1 MWPKR
6 NCSSRS
12 SETSHREQ
20 AVAEA
25 LKDKSATT
33 CVDSVAVDSLAGERV
48 GIVAGWGEFPLE
60 LARKCLQA
68 GARLYVLGIQGH
80 ADSRLADLSDVFQ
93 WVGVAKLGRQIRFFK
108 RHQVGRVALAGKLFK
123 HKLLLTGW
131 GWPGLV
137 PDWTSLRTLA
147 PIFISRTRDA
157 RDDTILSSVV
167 AAYQRQG
174 IQIVALGDV
183 APGLL
188 APEGLLVGR
197 SLGSSQWSD
206 VCFGWQM
213 ARQMGALDIG
223 QSVTIKDQMVLGV
236 EAIEGT
242 DALIERTG
250 KLCSRGFSLVKVAKP
265 KQDMRFDV
273 PTVGP
278 LTIQHLAQAGGKVL
292 AIEAGMTILLHREL
306 TLATAK
312 RLGVTVVSLTDQQVA
327 AFHSRKR
334 PAAA

>member
-1 MWPKR
+1 MWLKR
-6 NCSSRS
+6 KSNSADL
-12 SETSHREQ
+12 Q
-20 AVAEA
+20 AVKVESPVPGAVSIATDSSGTDLAKAE
-25 LKDKSATT
+25 
-33 CVDSVAVDSLAGERV
+33 SLAGQRV
-48 GIVAGWGEFPLE
+48 GLVAGWGEFPLE
-60 LARKCLQA
+60 LARKCLQS
-68 GARLYVLGIQGH
+68 GARLYVLGIKGH
-80 ADSRLADLSDVFQ
+80 ADARLADLADVFQ
-93 WVGVAKLGRQIRFFK
+93 WVGVAKLGCQIRFFK

-123 HKLLLTGW
+123 HKLLLSGW

-137 PDWTSLRTLA
+137 PDWTALRVMA

-167 AAYQRQG
+167 SAYQRQG
-174 IQIVALGDV
+174 IQIVTLGDV

-188 APEGLLVGR
+188 APEGLLAGR
-197 SLGSSQWSD
+197 SLSSSQWTD

-223 QSVTIKDQMVLGV
+223 QSVTVKDQMVLGV

-250 KLCSRGFSLVKVAKP
+250 KLSPRGFALVKVAKP
-265 KQDMRFDV
+265 DQDMRFDV

-278 LTIQHLAQAGGKVL
+278 LTIQQLAQAGGKVL

-312 RLGVTVVSLTDQQVA
+312 RLGVTVVSVTDQQVA
-327 AFHSRKR
+327 AYRLRGKTV
-334 PAAA
+334 AA